1 MELSN
6 NAAKGP
12 NINFPIVAHTQNDLR
27 RSVISALNISVN
39 GLALEATG
47 AKVNDPDTWLIGFFQ
62 QNILRLEI
70 GMDDFA
76 LM

>member
-47 AKVNDPDTWLIGFFQ
+47 AKVNDPDT
-62 QNILRLEI
+62 
-70 GMDDFA
+70 
-76 LM
+76 